1 MKKPQI
7 KLKIPAIPS
16 VKKLRRSKEVESAPS
31 RITNETVAEHRERI
45 LAGGRKFKYPV
56 QYAKHRLVFNAIII
70 TLAVAILAVLVG
82 WWQLYPAQNTSALM
96 YRITRIIPVPVAV
109 VNGEQVPY
117 RDYLLQ
123 YRVSE
128 YWHEKYGEIK
138 LSTADGKRLLSYDK
152 RQSLNNAEQVAYARQ
167 LAGGLGV
174 RVSGQDINSHIDR
187 ERNMMNG
194 RATQETY
201 DASIKMYLGQ
211 TTEDYRLSVE
221 NGILKRNVAFAV
233 DKNADAQAKK
243 ALEIATANG
252 GDFAK
257 TAEALIGSKGAKAVV
272 GQSGM
277 IDASSR
283 YGGLRLD
290 EITKL
295 EVGSLSGVLK
305 STTTDDG
312 YYIVKVINKSDTQV
326 DFAYLHV
333 PLSQFE
339 TDFLALKKNGKIT
352 EYIKLAN

>member
-7 KLKIPAIPS
+7 KVPVPS
-16 VKKLRRSKEVESAPS
+16 IKKFRRRKEAEAAPS

-70 TLAVAILAVLVG
+70 TIAVVIVAIIIG

-128 YWHEKYGEIK
+128 FWHEKYGEIK
-138 LSTADGKRLLSYDK
+138 LSTPDGKRLLSYDK

-167 LAGGLGV
+167 LARSV
-174 RVSGQDINSHIDR
+174 NVQVTRQDVDNHIDR
-187 ERNMMNG
+187 ERNMTNG

-221 NGILKRNVAFAV
+221 NGILKRKVAFAI
-233 DKNADAQAKK
+233 DKNADEQAKK
-243 ALEIATANG
+243 AKEVAVSNG

-257 TAEALIGSKGAKAVV
+257 VAEALAGSKGEAVKI

-277 IDASSR
+277 VDVTSR

-290 EITKL
+290 DVAKL
-295 EVGSLSGVLK
+295 EVGTISDILK
-305 STTTDDG
+305 SSTTDDG
-312 YYIVKVINKSDTQV
+312 YYIIKVLNKSDTQI
-326 DFAYLHV
+326 DFAYVHI

-339 TDFLALKKNGKIT
+339 TDFNALKSSGKVT
-352 EYIKLAN
+352 EYIKLANQ

>member
-1 MKKPQI
+1 MKKPLA
-7 KLKIPAIPS
+7 KVKIPSI
-16 VKKLRRSKEVESAPS
+16 KRLRRRQEGETAPS

-56 QYAKHRLVFNAIII
+56 QYAKHKLVFNAIII
-70 TLAVAILAVLVG
+70 TVAVIILAVLIG

-96 YRITRIIPVPVAV
+96 YRITRIVPVPVAV

-128 YWHEKYGEIK
+128 YYHEKFGEIK
-138 LSTADGKRLLSYDK
+138 LNTSDGKRLLNYDK

-167 LAGGLGV
+167 LSHQLDV
-174 RVSGQDINSHIDR
+174 QVSRQDVDSHIDR

-221 NGILKRNVAFAV
+221 NGILKRKVAFAV
-233 DKNADAQAKK
+233 DKDAEAQAKRAK
-243 ALEIATANG
+243 QLTDANDA
-252 GDFAK
+252 DFNK
-257 TAEALIGSKGAKAVV
+257 VVTELSGSKGAKAVI

-277 IDASSR
+277 IDATSR
-283 YGGLRLD
+283 YGGLRVD
-290 EITKL
+290 EIAKL
-295 EVGSLSGVLK
+295 EVGQVSDILK
-305 STTTDDG
+305 SSTTDDG
-312 YYIVKVINKSDTQV
+312 YYVVKVMNKSDTQI
-326 DFAYLHV
+326 DFAYVHI
-333 PLSQFE
+333 PLSKFE
-339 TDFLALKKNGKIT
+339 ADFAALKKSGKIT
-352 EYIKLAN
+352 EYIKLTDQ

>member
-1 MKKPQI
+1 MKKPSV
-7 KLKIPAIPS
+7 KVKIPSI
-16 VKKLRRSKEVESAPS
+16 KRLRRQETEQAPS

-56 QYAKHRLVFNAIII
+56 QYAKHKLVFNAIII
-70 TLAVAILAVLVG
+70 TVGVIIVAALIG

-128 YWHEKYGEIK
+128 YYHEKFGEIK
-138 LSTADGKRLLSYDK
+138 LSTPDGKRLLNYDK

-167 LAGGLGV
+167 LSRQLSV
-174 RVSGQDINSHIDR
+174 TVSKEDIDNHIDR

-221 NGILKRNVAFAV
+221 NGILKRKVAFAL
-233 DKNADAQAKK
+233 DKDAEAQAKRAK
-243 ALEIATANG
+243 ELTDATGA
-252 GDFAK
+252 DFGK
-257 TAEALIGSKGAKAVV
+257 VAEQLSGSKGAKAVI

-277 IDASSR
+277 IDTTSR
-283 YGGLRLD
+283 YGGLRVD
-290 EITKL
+290 EIAKL
-295 EVGSLSGVLK
+295 DVGAVSGILR
-305 STTTDDG
+305 SSTTDDG
-312 YYIVKVINKSDTQV
+312 YYIVKVMNKSDTQI
-326 DFAYLHV
+326 DFAYIHV
-333 PLSQFE
+333 PLSKFE
-339 TDFLALKKNGKIT
+339 ADFAALKKNGKIT
-352 EYIKLAN
+352 EYIKLTDQ